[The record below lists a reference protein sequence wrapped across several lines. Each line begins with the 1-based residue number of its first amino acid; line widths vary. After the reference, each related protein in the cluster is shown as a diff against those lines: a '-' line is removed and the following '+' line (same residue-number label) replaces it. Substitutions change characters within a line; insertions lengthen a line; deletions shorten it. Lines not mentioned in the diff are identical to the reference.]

1 MSKSDSIDPANAILN
16 AIRAKREGKK
26 AVGGDI
32 DQMEARLLADLAT
45 FDLDAQ
51 QRKAQREHVAD
62 TGVHASSLAFPD
74 LASVAPV
81 FRSSTTESLTP
92 KAVPPKPVPKPAADP
107 VSSVSLLEQ
116 LKVQAAKRQ
125 QEMTHQ
131 QTQRNSVNEF
141 LDQALK
147 QLFAYTHD
155 LFQQLNIIKPPV
167 PRCYS
172 IGEVLSVDGFAW
184 VEGFADYRNT
194 PQAFG
199 SMVELVSMSY
209 QMRAPGHV
217 TIERDG
223 AWVERF
229 RAQLFDYGLQ
239 FTCKEFK
246 NERRYVER
254 AEFQITPQLSVN
266 ARWRA
271 DFEQGN
277 IVLDTRNLERLGSV
291 PYVIRPQAM
300 DQALFEEFGRLMLGQ
315 PNRFRDLARR

>member
-26 AVGGDI
+26 VVEGDI

-51 QRKAQREHVAD
+51 QRKAQQEHVAD
-62 TGVHASSLAFPD
+62 TGVHGSSLAFPD

-81 FRSSTTESLTP
+81 FRPSVE
-92 KAVPPKPVPKPAADP
+92 KPNLAQPTSAPKPAAP
-107 VSSVSLLEQ
+107 QAAPSVSLLDQ

-155 LFQQLNIIKPPV
+155 LYQQLNIVKPPI
-167 PRCYS
+167 PRSYS
-172 IGEVLSVDGFAW
+172 IGEVLSVEGFSW

-194 PQAFG
+194 PQASG
-199 SMVELVSMSY
+199 AMVELVSMSY
-209 QMRAPGHV
+209 QVRAPGHV

-239 FTCKEFK
+239 FACKEFK

-254 AEFQITPQLSVN
+254 AEFQITPQLTVN

-271 DFEQGN
+271 DFDQGN